1 MLRSRRSPLYH
12 SLTIGDQ
19 SMAPGAATVTTPALR
34 FWRTRAFLRQ
44 TELAERAGVG
54 IQSVHRGEAGKP
66 LQLATVRKLAE
77 ALSVSPADLQR
88 QPPEA

>member
-1 MLRSRRSPLYH
+1 VARVYH

-19 SMAPGAATVTTPALR
+19 EMAPGAATVSTPALR
-34 FWRTRAFLRQ
+34 YWRTRAFLRQ
-44 TELAERAGVG
+44 TELATRAGVG

-77 ALSVSPADLQR
+77 ALDVTPAQLQA
-88 QPPEA
+88 PPPG